1 MVEVHPNEAYH
12 VRKKMKESHP
22 RKKLILWL
30 KNGVYWSVVK
40 IGVAVVPLLQMLK
53 EGLRVASV
61 LVALPLYLQ
70 RSFRCRPL
78 KLKTW

>member
-30 KNGVYWSVVK
+30 KNGVY
-40 IGVAVVPLLQMLK
+40 
-53 EGLRVASV
+53 
-61 LVALPLYLQ
+61 
-70 RSFRCRPL
+70 
-78 KLKTW
+78 